1 MSVDE
6 ILMGLIQF
14 YFAHFSVGMLQCDQ
28 AQHLITPC
36 AAGVNDTSLD
46 FPTFP
51 EAVIGLVV
59 LESDVEG
66 HRNTYGAQRKEGN
79 GSVYFK
85 MLQPMEEIEDSGP
98 IKATEYNHFPSES

>member
-1 MSVDE
+1 MTIDE
-6 ILMGLIQF
+6 ILLGPFQF
-14 YFAHFSVGMLQCDQ
+14 LLAHFPISMFQGDQ